1 MNTLAF
7 FDKKAVLHRLQHFLP
22 TQEPLV
28 NFVHHNTLH
37 ALQYMEF
44 DAALEYSAQMFG
56 AQVYFSLQKFRDLYQ
71 SGQISPQILQW
82 VIEQNCLPSEKEIWL
97 DKLLDYPYDEQ
108 PSARIGSLRGQWREI
123 YHLDLDWFIY
133 PLLFRLLGNY
143 LDQGIALWPFPVVGK
158 SFLEAIRE
166 LEKLSAVSIFKTA
179 AIRKLF
185 LENALQ
191 LEGLLKLIVGDV
203 PQLYEH
209 YLWDQQFGH
218 KGWSGMVGVVD
229 HNPKTLLIPK
239 EINLEELICLEL
251 LLEIDTLNYV
261 LGNNWQPLANSLNGN
276 FPQFD
281 APIAKSELYQVLALW
296 QKAYEWSYYDQV
308 LYAVGSRKIESS
320 GTIERKG
327 FQGLFCVDDRECS
340 FRRYVESLVPD
351 CETYGLPGFFNAAF
365 FYQPSGS
372 NFLSKQAPASA
383 KPQHLIKEYGKAK
396 LPPQNIYFAKSSHNF
411 IMGWLVSQTV
421 GFWFPIKLILNLL
434 RPTAHLAYDDSI
446 QNLRKIGNLGVES
459 PGEKTE
465 SNLHLGYNLNEM
477 TAIVHDVLQSV
488 GLVDNF
494 APIIYLVGHGA
505 SSVNNPH
512 FAAYECGACS
522 GHDGGVN
529 AQVVAYMANNR
540 AVRNNLLAKGIV
552 IPEDSVFIA
561 ALHDTTRDEITFSG
575 IDNLSPATL
584 ALHQHYVTAFNQ
596 ALVLNA
602 KERSRRFASINST
615 LNEKKIHEQI
625 IRRSLSIFEPRPE
638 LNHVT
643 NALCL
648 IGRRS
653 MSRRV
658 FLDRRAFLQSFDYS
672 SDHDGSILAEILRAA
687 VPVCGGINLE
697 YYFSRVDQNLWGAG
711 TKLPHNVVG
720 LFGVANGTDGDLR
733 TGLPSQM
740 IEIHDPIRMLFII
753 EHYPDVVAKSIAMNK
768 DIHQWF
774 YNRWINLVV
783 IHPQTRELYRYTGT
797 SFEIYK
803 PQTTG
808 ISTVN
813 NLGSM
818 LESSIENLPVCLI

>member
-1 MNTLAF
+1 MNTSF
-7 FDKKAVLHRLQHFLP
+7 FDKTAVLQRLQHFLP
-22 TQEPLV
+22 AQEPLV

-37 ALQYMEF
+37 AVQQLEF
-44 DAALEYSAQMFG
+44 DTALEYSAQLFG
-56 AQVYFSLQKFRDLYQ
+56 AQVYFSLSQFRDLYH
-71 SGQISPQILQW
+71 SGKISHQILQW
-82 VIEQNCLPSEKEIWL
+82 VVKQHCPATEDESWL
-97 DKLLDYPYDEQ
+97 DKLLTYHYDER
-108 PSARIGSLRGQWREI
+108 PTARVGALRGQWRELC
-123 YHLDLDWFIY
+123 HLDLDWFIY

-143 LDQGIALWPFPVVGK
+143 LDQGIALWPFPIAGK
-158 SFLEAIRE
+158 SFLESVRE
-166 LEKLSAVSIFKTA
+166 LEQLSSVSIFKTRSA
-179 AIRKLF
+179 RKLF
-185 LENALQ
+185 IDNQLQ
-191 LEGLLKLIVGDV
+191 LEDLLKLVVGDA
-203 PQLYEH
+203 PQLFEH

-218 KGWSGMVGVVD
+218 KGWSGMVSVVD
-229 HNPKTLLIPK
+229 HNPKTLLIAK
-239 EINLEELICLEL
+239 EINLEELIYLEL
-251 LLEIDTLNYV
+251 LMEIDTLNYV
-261 LGNNWQPLANSLNGN
+261 LGKDWQPLAELLDRQ
-276 FPQFD
+276 FPEFN
-281 APIAKSELYQVLALW
+281 APVAKSELYQVLALW

-308 LYAVGSRKIESS
+308 LYAISS
-320 GTIERKG
+320 KKSEPVTTTERKG
-327 FQGLFCVDDRECS
+327 FQGLFCMDDRECS
-340 FRRYVESLVPD
+340 FRRYVESLIPE

-365 FYQPSGS
+365 YYQPSGS

-396 LPPQNIYFAKSSHNF
+396 LPPKNIYFAKSSHNF
-411 IMGWLVSQTV
+411 IIGWLVAQTV

-434 RPTAHLAYDDSI
+434 RPTTHLAYDDSV
-446 QNLRKIGNLGVES
+446 QNLRRTGHLGIES

-465 SNLHLGYNLNEM
+465 SNLHLGYSLDEM
-477 TAIVHDVLQSV
+477 TEIVYSVLQCV

-494 APIIYLVGHGA
+494 APLIYLVGHGA

-540 AVRNNLLAKGIV
+540 AVRANLVAKGITL
-552 IPEDSVFIA
+552 PEDSIFIA

-575 IDNLSPATL
+575 IDNLSPAIL
-584 ALHQHYVTAFNQ
+584 ARHNHYADAFRQ
-596 ALVLNA
+596 ALILNA
-602 KERSRRFASINST
+602 KERSRRFVSINSS
-615 LNEKKIHEQI
+615 LSEDKIHEQI
-625 IRRSLSIFEPRPE
+625 ISRSLSIFEPRPE

-658 FLDRRAFLQSFDYS
+658 FLDRRAFLQSFDYA
-672 SDHDGSILAEILRAA
+672 SDPDGEVLAEILTAV
-687 VPVCGGINLE
+687 VPVSGGISLE
-697 YYFSRVDQNLWGAG
+697 YYFSRVDQNQWGAG

-740 IEIHDPIRMLFII
+740 IEIHDPIRILFII
-753 EHYPDVVAKSIAMNK
+753 EHYPEVAAKSIARYEK
-768 DIHQWF
+768 VYQWF

-783 IHPQTRELYRYTGT
+783 IHPQTRELYRYTG
-797 SFEIYK
+797 SGFEKYS

-818 LESSIENLPVCLI
+818 LESSIDNLPVCLI